1 MTLKR
6 WLLDLGNTR
15 LKMAPL
21 HKGARGELV
30 AFPHVDDDFEVA
42 LRAHFD
48 AHDGDE
54 AWLASVAPVE
64 TTSHLKSVLQD
75 LGMEVQRVHT
85 RAQMGKLKIAYAEP
99 SRLGVDRFLALLAAS
114 ERDDGPWLLASAGS
128 ALTIDVL
135 DASGQHRGG
144 VIAPMPAQ
152 MRSALA
158 TRFSQL
164 DVPEGAAA
172 DFGCDTADAVA
183 SGARAAALGLLEHSH
198 RRACALL
205 GTNPTVLVG
214 GGHAELLLQA
224 EVPGAQAAP
233 GLVLDGL
240 ARYVRDA
247 KD

>member
-21 HKGARGELV
+21 VKGARGELV
-30 AFPHVDDDFEVA
+30 AFPHGDDDFEVA

-54 AWLASVAPVE
+54 AWLASVAPLE
-64 TTSHLKSVLQD
+64 TTAHLRSLLQD
-75 LGMEVQRVHT
+75 LGIEVQRVHT
-85 RAQMGKLKIAYAEP
+85 RAQLGRLKIAYAEP

-114 ERDDGPWLLASAGS
+114 EREDGPWLLASAGT
-128 ALTIDVL
+128 ALTVDVL
-135 DASGQHRGG
+135 DTSGQHRGG
-144 VIAPMPAQ
+144 LIAPMPAQ
-152 MRSALA
+152 MRTALA

-172 DFGCDTADAVA
+172 DFGCDTADAIA
-183 SGARAAALGLLEHSH
+183 SGARSAAIGLLEHSF
-198 RRACALL
+198 RRASARL
-205 GTNPTVLVG
+205 GAAPTVLVG
-214 GGHAELLLQA
+214 GGHAELLMQA

-240 ARYVRDA
+240 ARYVKDA